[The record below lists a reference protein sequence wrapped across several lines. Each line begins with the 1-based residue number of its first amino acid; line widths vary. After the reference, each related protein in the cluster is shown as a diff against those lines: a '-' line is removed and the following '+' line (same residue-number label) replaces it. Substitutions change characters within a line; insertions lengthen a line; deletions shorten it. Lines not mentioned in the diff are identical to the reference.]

1 MRRVIAADAIN
12 AAHRKA
18 ALLTDDRNHGL
29 RQREKR
35 CGWLGALRLHF
46 SSGERQP
53 GGGAGESDASID
65 VCGHVSSRGLLVASL
80 REPHREG
87 YGARTLVQGPSSAA
101 YRRSRCTNAASWKT
115 SDADAGRIADA
126 VSRPR

>member
-65 VCGHVSSRGLLVASL
+65 VCGHVSSHGLLVASL
-80 REPHREG
+80 REPQREG
-87 YGARTLVQGPSSAA
+87 YGARTLVQGPSKRGISQIAMHQ
-101 YRRSRCTNAASWKT
+101 RSVKT
-115 SDADAGRIADA
+115 SDADVGRIADA
-126 VSRPR
+126 VS